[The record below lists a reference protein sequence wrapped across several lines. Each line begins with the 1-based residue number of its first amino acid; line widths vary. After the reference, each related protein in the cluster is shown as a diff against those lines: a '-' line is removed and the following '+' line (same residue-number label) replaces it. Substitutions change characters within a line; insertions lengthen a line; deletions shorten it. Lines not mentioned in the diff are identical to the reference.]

1 MFNKE
6 LISAIAMLSVSVNV
20 TATETVNGSR
30 FYAGLKGAYS
40 DFSSIDWKMTGSG
53 SWKVEDTAGYGLYAG
68 YKLSDSWAIE
78 LEYLNFETETKEP
91 QFNACNSNTFTC
103 YVSKA
108 DYESDSYSIYGA
120 YRTLGKLYFK
130 GRLGYSYQESE
141 FSKSSYGLPTA
152 YESDISGSIGAGF
165 KIKKIFVEAEYTY
178 STEYLSHLSAGVL
191 FNF

>member
-1 MFNKE
+1 MFNKG
-6 LISAIAMLSVSVNV
+6 LISAITILSVSLNV
-20 TATETVNGSR
+20 MAAETADESK

-68 YKLSDSWAIE
+68 YKLSNSWAVE

-91 QFNACNSNTFTC
+91 EFNACNSNTFTC

-130 GRLGYSYQESE
+130 SRLGYTYQESE

-152 YESDISGSIGAGF
+152 YESSISGSIGAGF
-165 KIKKIFVEAEYTY
+165 IINNISIEAEYTY